1 LSVLYRENKEA
12 FVVQKT
18 ECKLTVFF
26 EDPFWVG
33 IYERIYNGRMEVCKI
48 TFGAEPKDYE
58 VYAFL
63 LENWSRLR
71 FSPPVRQA
79 TQYEKRQ
86 NPKRIQREIQKS
98 LESRGVGTKAQ
109 QALKLQQEEGK
120 LARKQKSRE
129 QREVEKN
136 QQFALRMHKKKE
148 KHKGH

>member
-1 LSVLYRENKEA
+1 M
-12 FVVQKT
+12 QKIK
-18 ECKLTVFF
+18 CKLTVFF

-86 NPKRIQREIQKS
+86 NPKRIQREIQNLLSKVN
-98 LESRGVGTKAQ
+98 R
-109 QALKLQQEEGK
+109 
-120 LARKQKSRE
+120 
-129 QREVEKN
+129 
-136 QQFALRMHKKKE
+136 F
-148 KHKGH
+148 